1 MKKIQIII
9 YLALLVLITSFQVSY
24 GQICDEF
31 GLSVNG
37 ISENQEVAT
46 TLLQTADSL
55 VFESD
60 VCNRLLRIHSFGL
73 RIGNKAFEVKGNRF
87 SPEMKKEMAK
97 AKPGFKIL
105 LYDVKT
111 VDRDDTRK
119 INKLNNQAL
128 VVVFPTREDDPTEE
142 GVGE

>member
-1 MKKIQIII
+1 MKKIRISNYLTLLLIIAT
-9 YLALLVLITSFQVSY
+9 LQASY
-24 GQICDEF
+24 GQTCDEF

-37 ISENQEVAT
+37 ISKNQEVAT

-73 RIGNKAFEVKGNRF
+73 SIGSKNFEVKGNRF
-87 SPEMKKEMAK
+87 SGEMKKEMAK
-97 AKPGFKIL
+97 AKPGFKVL

-119 INKLNNQAL
+119 IHKLNNQGL
-128 VVVFPTREDDPTEE
+128 VVVFPKSDDNSSEE
-142 GVGE
+142 RLE